1 MGSDV
6 AEHVVV
12 GSHGVVVHKQL
23 TCEGF
28 VIEVAFKAAHRP
40 FEVVALADDVPCE
53 VLFAVPFSAVG
64 FLTSQALRDDLEVVE
79 FVVKLQIIVDGLLT
93 VVLCRA
99 KRFAIS
105 RTYPSI
111 RGYGRSRPR

>member
-1 MGSDV
+1 M
-6 AEHVVV
+6 
-12 GSHGVVVHKQL
+12 
-23 TCEGF
+23 
-28 VIEVAFKAAHRP
+28 
-40 FEVVALADDVPCE
+40 
-53 VLFAVPFSAVG
+53 
-64 FLTSQALRDDLEVVE
+64 TSQALRDNLEVVE

-111 RGYGRSRPR
+111 R